1 MPVKIPNPYLLFHQ
15 VRFILEL
22 ENISNKLLVVPR
34 PARVSALRAELTNLN
49 HRLPAEVCLPLWCH
63 TSDIPS
69 TPGDKAK
76 PHHRIVRIPPG
87 EGVILNSAERTPY
100 LLVVEVLH
108 DDLDFETS
116 KRHNVDILHKLISR
130 DSEHTRLPD
139 SSSVKTN
146 NEKIQLISSGI
157 GSLQDDIGLSHSTSL
172 DVPGPEEE
180 VDVVEQLYGPDSIKR
195 DVDLALEGHIVV
207 PLVPK
212 NKRLDSEV
220 WSKSLAAGFMQDFSE
235 NNVQAEPV
243 PPSLDQPN
251 GETNGPSPTAHNKAL
266 TLEDYSDRM
275 QTAAVMLAQL
285 NANVVFEPVTTLTP
299 TGTPSVLA
307 DVNKNSQQPFLSW
320 IPGSNWVGARSD
332 SNTPQM
338 RLRLQP
344 AEAQAIRDRIMQEML
359 FLEEER
365 VNRMTV
371 EEKDW
376 LTYVPDVARGSR
388 TADESII
395 RKELNRVDPS
405 AIAFR
410 EPWSVKKVR

>member
-1 MPVKIPNPYLLFHQ
+1 MLKKYFLFPQ

-63 TSDIPS
+63 TSDIPNI
-69 TPGDKAK
+69 PGGKAR

-100 LLVVEVLH
+100 LLVVEILH

-130 DSEHTRLPD
+130 DSGQTKPLSDPSR
-139 SSSVKTN
+139 VKTN
-146 NEKIQLISSGI
+146 YRKTQPVSSGI
-157 GSLQDDIGLSHSTSL
+157 GSLQDDNGLPHSTSL
-172 DVPGPEEE
+172 DVPGQEEE
-180 VDVVEQLYGPDSIKR
+180 VDVVEQLYGPDPIIR
-195 DVDLALEGHIVV
+195 GADFALEDHIVV

-212 NKRLDSEV
+212 NKRLDSEI
-220 WSKSLAAGFMQDFSE
+220 WSNSLAAGFMQDLSE
-235 NNVQAEPV
+235 NVQVEPV

-251 GETNGPSPTAHNKAL
+251 GETNGPSPIAHNKAL

-285 NANVVFEPVTTLTP
+285 NANLVFEPVTTLTP
-299 TGTPSVLA
+299 AGTPSVLA
-307 DVNKNSQQPFLSW
+307 DVHKSSQQPFLSW
-320 IPGSNWVGARSD
+320 IPGSNWVGTRSD
-332 SNTPQM
+332 LNTPQM

-344 AEAQAIRDRIMQEML
+344 AEAQAIRNRIMQEML
-359 FLEEER
+359 SLEKER
-365 VNRMTV
+365 MNRMTV
-371 EEKDW
+371 KENDW
-376 LTYVPDVARGSR
+376 LTHVPDVARSSR
-388 TADESII
+388 TADENII
-395 RKELNRVDPS
+395 REELNRVDPS